1 MWKIRLVPQDLRVYV
16 AWESTS
22 QRAFTLG
29 REIKTG
35 EFLLPSSFIGF
46 HFCNLY
52 LFFFFEKEK
61 KKKKQPTLIFT
72 SLKHLYRAEL
82 LDCVY
87 FFSLPFQNRF

>member
-29 REIKTG
+29 REIRTG
-35 EFLLPSSFIGF
+35 EFLLPSSFVGF
-46 HFCNLY
+46 HFCNL
-52 LFFFFEKEK
+52 LFFLKR

-72 SLKHLYRAEL
+72 SLKHLPRAEL